1 MTDTQQALQIRSV
14 LAQRGLDAVVIK
26 RIANFA
32 WATDGAAN
40 YVGIAAEMGAASLL
54 VTPDAQYVLT
64 SNIEATRL
72 AAEEPLEARGFAIRP
87 GPWYEPSPILAE
99 LTRGLRLG
107 ADAPQ
112 PGAVDLSDDFNRLR
126 LTLTPAEERGS
137 GGWAAPPRRRWMPL
151 SAQVRPGMT
160 EYEIAGLLSDHT
172 YAQGAVPIVNLIAT
186 DERIFRFRHPLP
198 TGKRL
203 EKYAMLV
210 LCGRAD
216 GLVASITR
224 LIHFGP
230 RSDELRRKQVACAT
244 VDATFLSRTRP
255 DARIVDIF
263 RAAVD
268 AYAAVG
274 FPGEWQQHHQGGAAG
289 YQAREY
295 VGTFGSTEVV
305 SAGQAS
311 RGTRPLPGSS
321 AKTPSWSVH
330 RPTRCSPRPPAGRW
344 LKLRSMGA
352 PGDARRSW
360 KCRVDKCPLCV
371 YNGFVSG
378 HKAGCEGL
386 SSLFLGAVAF
396 VAAGARRF
404 LEPERS
410 HPILYRLPSKEQAS

>member
-1 MTDTQQALQIRSV
+1 MTDTQNKLSQIRSV
-14 LAQRGLDAVVIK
+14 LAQRGLDAVLIK

-40 YVGIAAEMGAASLL
+40 YVGIAAEMGSASLL

-64 SNIEATRL
+64 SNIEATRM
-72 AAEEPLEARGFAIRP
+72 AAEEPLEARGFAIQP
-87 GPWYEPSPILAE
+87 MPWYEPSPVLAE

-112 PGAVDLSDDFNRLR
+112 PGAVDLSDDLSRLRLR
-126 LTLTPAEERGS
+126 LTPAEGERFRRLGRACAQAMD
-137 GGWAAPPRRRWMPL
+137 AAIR
-151 SAQVRPGMT
+151 QVHPGMT
-160 EYEIAGLLSDHT
+160 EYEIAGLLSDQT

-230 RSDELRRKQVACAT
+230 LTDELRRKQVACAT
-244 VDATFLSRTRP
+244 VDATFLSHTRP
-255 DARIVDIF
+255 EARIVDVF

-305 SAGQAS
+305 SAGQAFAWNPS
-311 RGTRPLPGSS
+311 IAGFKCEDTILVGASANEVLTETPGWPL
-321 AKTPSWSVH
+321 VEVEI
-330 RPTRCSPRPPAGRW
+330 AGRTW
-344 LKLRSMGA
+344 GRPA
-352 PGDARRSW
+352 I
-360 KCRVDKCPLCV
+360 
-371 YNGFVSG
+371 
-378 HKAGCEGL
+378 
-386 SSLFLGAVAF
+386 
-396 VAAGARRF
+396 
-404 LEPERS
+404 LEVPR
-410 HPILYRLPSKEQAS
+410 